1 MSSRNREARKK
12 IYNKVLADH
21 RKHKHARRLQHA
33 ANLSVGWTV
42 QVAWGKLQGL
52 VSDPPKK
59 HDVTRGKKGIKIMTD
74 GVTCQSL

>member
-52 VSDPPKK
+52 VSDPPKN
-59 HDVTRGKKGIKIMTD
+59 TTSRGGKRIKIMTD